1 MTLWARLR
9 ELSRPSRPRSARAAP
24 QSRWAAALFRPK
36 AARAPSRP
44 PAGTAPAAPPAAGRA
59 LSAAYLA
66 LFTLIVIATA
76 AALVYHLHVRFAGI
90 ELGYTTS
97 AARARQSRL
106 VLERQELR
114 LELASL
120 KSPARVEAE
129 ARERLGMA
137 VPGHDR
143 IILIGEARRPA
154 SVSGGAQ

>member
-1 MTLWARLR
+1 MA
-9 ELSRPSRPRSARAAP
+9 
-24 QSRWAAALFRPK
+24 
-36 AARAPSRP
+36 
-44 PAGTAPAAPPAAGRA
+44 
-59 LSAAYLA
+59 
-66 LFTLIVIATA
+66 
-76 AALVYHLHVRFAGI
+76 H
-90 ELGYTTS
+90 
-97 AARARQSRL
+97 
-106 VLERQELR
+106 QELR